1 MIVAAVTQAITLI
14 KTVVATPHVLNAMP
28 LKEDMTLLKAAV
40 VHDGRLHF
48 WTVLRPQA
56 RLATRGGNLRLFDHQ
71 IDIEG
76 RIAFQGSVTQQLI
89 DNEADSILE
98 TLAANANLNGTVTGF
113 QRLELAESQPYAF
126 YNQAVH
132 YARIEIEVQT

>member
-1 MIVAAVTQAITLI
+1 MITAAITQAIALI
-14 KTVVATPHVLNAMP
+14 KPAVATPHVLNAMP
-28 LKEDMTLLKAAV
+28 LKEDMTLFRAV
-40 VHDGRLHF
+40 VAHAGRLHF

-71 IDIEG
+71 LDIEG
-76 RIAFQGSVTQQLI
+76 RLAFQGAPTQTLLDNEI
-89 DNEADSILE
+89 DNILQA
-98 TLAANANLNGTVTGF
+98 LINNANLRGSVTGL

-132 YARIEIEVQT
+132 YARIELEVRL